1 MSSDEKS
8 LKSAIEEAV
17 ALEEAGNL
25 EESLSKWKEIRAVKD
40 TPNAA
45 LRHGC
50 LAREL
55 KKWDEAELAGLA
67 GMQLDRAASFDS
79 RQGRYESLV
88 RQEGGLREEPPVFM
102 RVSINLAERE
112 GYYLPSFR
120 KLRRCLDFNDI
131 ILYSCVFQAD
141 SQSTFRVLASTPGYS
156 QHHVKRKES
165 VSVVSPKQPHDV
177 KKSRDVPPFRPCLGR
192 TPEYPS
198 WWTEAV
204 SNRSA
209 VAFK

>member
-1 MSSDEKS
+1 MRSII
-8 LKSAIEEAV
+8 L
-17 ALEEAGNL
+17 
-25 EESLSKWKEIRAVKD
+25 RA
-40 TPNAA
+40 
-45 LRHGC
+45 C
-50 LAREL
+50 L
-55 KKWDEAELAGLA
+55 LAGSRPRSFKATRLLRVTRSHFRGSPQYPA
-67 GMQLDRAASFDS
+67 GDWAARSWAPQPSVAMRDRSAAIALGASPVRSLMTCQRMAGSES
-79 RQGRYESLV
+79 RSHLRCAGR
-88 RQEGGLREEPPVFM
+88 GAKD
-102 RVSINLAERE
+102 LAERE
-112 GYYLPSFR
+112 GFYLPSFR

-177 KKSRDVPPFRPCLGR
+177 KKSRDVPPFRPCRGR
-192 TPEYPS
+192 APEYPS

>member
-112 GYYLPSFR
+112 GFYLLSFR
-120 KLRRCLDFNDI
+120 KLRRYLDLNDI
-131 ILYSCVFQAD
+131 TLYSCVVQAD
-141 SQSTFRVLASTPGYS
+141 WQSTFRVLPSTPAYS
-156 QHHVKRKES
+156 QHHEKCKES
-165 VSVVSPKQPHDV
+165 VSVVSPNSLERRNRRTADQP
-177 KKSRDVPPFRPCLGR
+177 FC
-192 TPEYPS
+192 E
-198 WWTEAV
+198 TEGQ
-204 SNRSA
+204 
-209 VAFK
+209 

>member
-112 GYYLPSFR
+112 GFEPPIPVKVCPLSRRIVSTTHAP
-120 KLRRCLDFNDI
+120 LRVKSGQWPVTST
-131 ILYSCVFQAD
+131 SC
-141 SQSTFRVLASTPGYS
+141 
-156 QHHVKRKES
+156 
-165 VSVVSPKQPHDV
+165 
-177 KKSRDVPPFRPCLGR
+177 
-192 TPEYPS
+192 
-198 WWTEAV
+198 
-204 SNRSA
+204 
-209 VAFK
+209 

>member
-25 EESLSKWKEIRAVKD
+25 EESLYKWKEIRAVKDKD

-67 GMQLDRAASFDS
+67 GTQLDRAASF
-79 RQGRYESLV
+79 
-88 RQEGGLREEPPVFM
+88 GLTTGT
-102 RVSINLAERE
+102 L
-112 GYYLPSFR
+112 
-120 KLRRCLDFNDI
+120 
-131 ILYSCVFQAD
+131 
-141 SQSTFRVLASTPGYS
+141 
-156 QHHVKRKES
+156 
-165 VSVVSPKQPHDV
+165 
-177 KKSRDVPPFRPCLGR
+177 
-192 TPEYPS
+192 
-198 WWTEAV
+198 
-204 SNRSA
+204 
-209 VAFK
+209 